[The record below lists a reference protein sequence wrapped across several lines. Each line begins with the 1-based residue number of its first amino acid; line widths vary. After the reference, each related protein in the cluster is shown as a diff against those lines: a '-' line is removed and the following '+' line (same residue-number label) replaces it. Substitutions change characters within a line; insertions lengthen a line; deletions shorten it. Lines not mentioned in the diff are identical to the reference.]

1 MIHISVYIALLLVG
15 FVVGFHVKAW
25 LVRRHQYNYNGT
37 MYVTANEE
45 KTLYSLEL
53 NDYPET
59 LQFKKH
65 VVFKVETAEETPDR
79 E

>member
-1 MIHISVYIALLLVG
+1 MEIAISVAIFLVGYLVG
-15 FVVGFHVKAW
+15 FYIKAW
-25 LVRRHQYNYNGT
+25 LERRREYNGVK
-37 MYVTANEE
+37 YVTANEE

-65 VVFKVETAEETPDR
+65 VVFKVETAEPIEEAPNR
-79 E
+79 K